1 MFFLFWMSP
10 LPNAWGFVKCF
21 ELLCDHLSVT
31 PTYPLFFYFYKSL
44 TSRPKFMS
52 FNPLSARHNM
62 AIFKPLKSNFKHWQK
77 NFFKV
82 AYSPE
87 IKNWFRDSKERPLF
101 PFYWTA
107 NPRRDITVPLEAL
120 TLEEQRVALYLL
132 SLPQISCNDLLQAAK
147 DGQIP
152 QFFSKSLSTVFV
164 SCFSL
169 DLIAFYF
176 LFFS

>member
-1 MFFLFWMSP
+1 MWWWWCCYPSGFCYRWFTRIFLLTWFFVFWTSIKTPIIPFYLWCFFLFERRPSP
-10 LPNAWGFVKCF
+10 MHGALW
-21 ELLCDHLSVT
+21 SVSS
-31 PTYPLFFYFYKSL
+31 FCVIISVW
-44 TSRPKFMS
+44 RP
-52 FNPLSARHNM
+52 R
-62 AIFKPLKSNFKHWQK
+62 I
-77 NFFKV
+77 
-82 AYSPE
+82 
-87 IKNWFRDSKERPLF
+87 

-164 SCFSL
+164 SCYSL
-169 DLIAFYF
+169 HLITFYF